1 MGRMLSPE
9 TTGCQGRFKATATS
23 FVLRYPWTRN
33 KRTKMSEKMS
43 QRTTVRFMNRC
54 FLDTGNHLVKL
65 EDDLISQLPC
75 LFAISIA
82 TVEIYLFRGNFI
94 FKTLLSL
101 FIYINRVSQNSNRV
115 IPLFFFLF
123 LNFVSKRLTFN
134 SR

>member
-9 TTGCQGRFKATATS
+9 TTGCQSRFKAAATS

-75 LFAISIA
+75 LFAISIV
-82 TVEIYLFRGNFI
+82 TERFISFVETLYSKFYCLYLFTSIESFR
-94 FKTLLSL
+94 
-101 FIYINRVSQNSNRV
+101 SNRAT
-115 IPLFFFLF
+115 PLSFFLF
-123 LNFVSKRLTFN
+123 LNFVSIRLTFN

>member
-9 TTGCQGRFKATATS
+9 TTGCQSRFKAAATS

-82 TVEIYLFRGNFI
+82 TERFISFVETLYSKLYCLYLFALI
-94 FKTLLSL
+94 ESL
-101 FIYINRVSQNSNRV
+101 RSNRAT
-115 IPLFFFLF
+115 PLFFFLF
-123 LNFVSKRLTFN
+123 LNFVSIRLTFN

>member
-9 TTGCQGRFKATATS
+9 TTGCQSRFKAAATS

-75 LFAISIA
+75 LFAISIV
-82 TVEIYLFRGNFI
+82 TERFISFVETLYSKFYCLYLFTSI
-94 FKTLLSL
+94 ESL
-101 FIYINRVSQNSNRV
+101 RSNRAT
-115 IPLFFFLF
+115 PLSFFLF
-123 LNFVSKRLTFN
+123 LNFVSIRLTFN

>member
-9 TTGCQGRFKATATS
+9 TTGCQSRFKAAATS

-65 EDDLISQLPC
+65 EDDLISHLPC

-82 TVEIYLFRGNFI
+82 TERFISFVETLYSKLYCLYLFALI
-94 FKTLLSL
+94 ESL
-101 FIYINRVSQNSNRV
+101 RSNRAT
-115 IPLFFFLF
+115 PLFFFLF
-123 LNFVSKRLTFN
+123 LNFVSIRLTFN

>member
-9 TTGCQGRFKATATS
+9 TTGCQSRFKAAATS

-65 EDDLISQLPC
+65 EDDLISHLPC

-82 TVEIYLFRGNFI
+82 TERFISFVETLYSKFYCLYLF
-94 FKTLLSL
+94 TLIESL
-101 FIYINRVSQNSNRV
+101 RSNRAT
-115 IPLFFFLF
+115 PLFFFLF
-123 LNFVSKRLTFN
+123 LNFVSIRLTFN